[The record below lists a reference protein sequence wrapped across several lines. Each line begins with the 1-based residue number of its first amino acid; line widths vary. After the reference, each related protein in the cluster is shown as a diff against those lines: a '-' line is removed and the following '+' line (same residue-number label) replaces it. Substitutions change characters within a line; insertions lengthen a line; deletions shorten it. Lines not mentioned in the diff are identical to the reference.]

1 MCMMLKTVQ
10 TSHGSLHIIFM
21 KIKITPQ
28 IKNSIHSFKTKTS
41 ITNGYK
47 IYAAL
52 YLKCKYEN
60 SNGYFAVPSTYL
72 RSINAR
78 YSRFIKKFIEDGIL
92 KYYER
97 VEPGFLNIEDRTF
110 KYYDTNK
117 GICMKYKFLIDLT
130 NGEEIEIDFISGKK
144 SRWYS
149 LIISSLTQLGYEDIK
164 IKRDGFGLRVWHNAI
179 QGYKQ
184 DLKEIGLMVI
194 DAKCSQPRLLYN
206 LMKDANIKDTTYFSL
221 FENDTNKDFYNFII
235 NHFNLTG
242 IGYDS
247 KRDEAKE
254 LFTMW
259 IFGQGYTKGFQF
271 HQIFP
276 ETSAFIKSLKN
287 RGYKDSASYMQRQE
301 AKVWIDDIMENI
313 PVDFA
318 VPVHD
323 SIIVRANDADLA
335 INWCK
340 EKHPEIVFTLKEL

>member
-1 MCMMLKTVQ
+1 
-10 TSHGSLHIIFM
+10 M
-21 KIKITPQ
+21 KIKITSQ
-28 IKNSIHSFKTKTS
+28 IKNSIHSFKNKTS
-41 ITNGYK
+41 ITNAYK

-52 YLKCKYEN
+52 YLKSKYEN
-60 SNGYFAVPSTYL
+60 RDGYFAVPSTYL

-97 VEPGFLNIEDRTF
+97 IEPGFLGIEDRTF
-110 KYYDTNK
+110 KYYDTYK
-117 GICMKYKFLIDLT
+117 GICMKYKFLVDL
-130 NGEEIEIDFISGKK
+130 NSAEEMEIDFTSEEK

-149 LIISSLTQLGYEDIK
+149 LIRSSLTQLGYDNIK

-179 QGYKQ
+179 QGYKR
-184 DLKEIGLMVI
+184 DLKDMELMVI

-206 LMKDANIKDTTYFSL
+206 LMKDANIIDTNYFAL
-221 FENDTNKDFYNFII
+221 FENDTRRDFYNFII
-235 NHFNLTG
+235 NQFNLTG

-276 ETSAFIKSLKN
+276 EASSFIRALKN

-313 PVDFA
+313 PIDFA
-318 VPVHD
+318 IPVHD
-323 SIIVRANDADLA
+323 SIIVRANDAGLA
-335 INWCK
+335 LDWCK